1 MKVRPQPI
9 SEKEVPEKVSG
20 GRKVRTPED
29 LKNIFNLNQQET
41 RKHIEVDSEGDRPT
55 KIKKYVDTHSY
66 LEGRSPHISP
76 KCQQWH

>member
-55 KIKKYVDTHSY
+55 KIKNM
-66 LEGRSPHISP
+66 
-76 KCQQWH
+76 